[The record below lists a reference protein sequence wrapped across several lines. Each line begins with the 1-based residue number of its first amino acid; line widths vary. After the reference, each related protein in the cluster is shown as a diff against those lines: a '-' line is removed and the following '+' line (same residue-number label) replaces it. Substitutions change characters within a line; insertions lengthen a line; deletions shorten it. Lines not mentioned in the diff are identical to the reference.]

1 MECLII
7 DDQPIIKSGLVQLV
21 RKLSSNVAISESTTI
36 REALTKDKNRKFQLI
51 ITDIETELDTILAR
65 ISNLKAMYPEG
76 RILIYS
82 RVDEEA
88 FAIPMIKAGASGFV
102 SKQAE
107 LDEVSK
113 AVRTLLNM
121 RRYLSNR
128 LQSRLI
134 FVGNI
139 SSNPAEILSRR
150 EMMVMRLMLVGKTNK
165 EIASTL
171 GIKDNTVSTFKYR
184 VYKKFSVSNAVELL
198 RKLSFHA
205 SVDGSD
211 GLQTSKS

>member
-36 REALTKDKNRKFQLI
+36 REALTKHKNRKFQLI

-65 ISNLKAMYPEG
+65 IANLKAMYPEG

-107 LDEVSK
+107 LDEVSN

-150 EMMVMRLMLVGKTNK
+150 EMMVMSLMLVGKTNK

-184 VYKKFSVSNAVELL
+184 VYKKFSVSNAVELA

-205 SVDGSD
+205 SVNGSD